1 MNLPN
6 NMKISILFIALFFSS
21 LTVQA
26 DNLLLKTGR
35 ISGNVPIKSW
45 KSLRDARVVKQ
56 DLDYSCGAASI
67 ATVLT
72 EYYQRKTSEREVLE
86 LLIQLTGKQGRASF
100 AGMASILPKLGF
112 RAVGLATTWDKLVEL
127 KIPVIIYVRQR
138 KEDHFT
144 VISGIDKQ
152 RVRLSDSSLGNRV
165 LTRGQFKEIW
175 ETREEEGL
183 EGKMLAILPADQS
196 IGIKRD
202 GSFFIQPLFSEVPET
217 LLTLR

>member
-1 MNLPN
+1 
-6 NMKISILFIALFFSS
+6 MKVLILLIFLMLYSTTS
-21 LTVQA
+21 QA
-26 DNLLLKTGR
+26 DNLLLSEGR
-35 ISGNVPIKSW
+35 ISGSIPVKSW
-45 KSLRDARVVKQ
+45 KTLRDARVVKQ

-72 EYYQRKTSEREVLE
+72 EYYQRPTTEKEVLK
-86 LLIQLTGKQGRASF
+86 LLVQLTGKQGRASF

-112 RAVGLATTWDKLVEL
+112 RAVGLATTWEKLVEL

-152 RVRLSDSSLGNRV
+152 RVRLSDSSLGNRI

-175 ETREEEGL
+175 ETHKEEGL
-183 EGKMLAILPADQS
+183 EGKMLAILPVTQS
-196 IGIKRD
+196 ITIKKD
-202 GSFFIQPLFSEVPET
+202 GHFFIKPSFSGVPET